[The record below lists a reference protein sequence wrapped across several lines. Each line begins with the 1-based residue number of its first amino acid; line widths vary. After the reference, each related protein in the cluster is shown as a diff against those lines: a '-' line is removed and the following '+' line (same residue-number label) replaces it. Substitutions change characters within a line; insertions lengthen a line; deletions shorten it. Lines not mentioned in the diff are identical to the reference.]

1 MKVESIKKRA
11 ITYVTKFIVIMII
24 AISTDITAY
33 ANSGIVIKEY
43 TLEDLVDENMSVLYD
58 KDKLK
63 TSGQVLLCKNPNDKN
78 PVILNVLDPD
88 MSFYSDYTIV
98 GFKKLN
104 KLYICEDMYYNI
116 ISSPIAEEWREHV
129 IFKCKVLI
137 VAFVISV
144 AIGYIVYKIIDIY
157 DSLKYQFR

>member
-1 MKVESIKKRA
+1 MKIKGVKRK
-11 ITYVTKFIVIMII
+11 INSYVVKLFMPMII
-24 AISTDITAY
+24 AICTIMPVY
-33 ANSGIVIKEY
+33 AGSGIIIKEY

-63 TSGQVLLCKNPNDKN
+63 ISGQVLLCKNPNDKN

-88 MSFYSDYTIV
+88 MNDYLDYTVV

-104 KLYICEDMYYNI
+104 KLFISEDIHYNI

-129 IFKCKVLI
+129 IFKCKALI
-137 VAFVISV
+137 VAFLTAV
-144 AIGYIVYKIIDIY
+144 AISYIIYKLVDIY
-157 DSLKYQFR
+157 DSFKYQFR